1 MPSRSETAATS
12 RVSRLP
18 TVSTGT
24 STASP
29 STAGDST
36 RMLRASSR
44 SRRSS
49 TLAKSSSLEEKWCSS
64 PALEMSAALAM
75 SAREVPAYPCSPK
88 RTTASLRMRARLSS
102 LPARGRPGPRRLAG
116 AAWGEV
122 GVLTVFM
129 AESWHLPVREL
140 QGRKAF
146 IRIIRSSVTSAC
158 PRRDVSDDLV
168 SVFTQLTS
176 SYQRRDLRPHG
187 LLRLL
192 GLLATTPSRQNSELF
207 ATSLR
212 FARHSRVGHSCVTL
226 TGFLSP
232 VQIPAV
238 NLPVDDARP
247 THPADDR
254 HPAARD

>member
-1 MPSRSETAATS
+1 M
-12 RVSRLP
+12 
-18 TVSTGT
+18 VSTGA
-24 STASP
+24 SAASP

-49 TLAKSSSLEEKWCSS
+49 TLQKSSSLEEKWCRS

-129 AESWHLPVREL
+129 AASWHLPVREL
-140 QGRKAF
+140 QGRKAL
-146 IRIIRSSVTSAC
+146 IGIIRSSVTSTC
-158 PRRDVSDDLV
+158 PPRDVSDDLV
-168 SVFTQLTS
+168 SVFTQLTG
-176 SYQRRDLRPHG
+176 SYQHRVPRPCG
-187 LLRLL
+187 LLGLL
-192 GLLATTPSRQNSELF
+192 GLLAATTSRRHPDSF
-207 ATSLR
+207 VISSR
-212 FARHSRVGHSCVTL
+212 FAVQHRVGHSCITL
-226 TGFLSP
+226 TRFLFP
-232 VQIPAV
+232 VQIHAAS
-238 NLPVDDARP
+238 LPDGQPPPPPGP
-247 THPADDR
+247 TEAHRVRMHMQTQCITLVP
-254 HPAARD
+254 